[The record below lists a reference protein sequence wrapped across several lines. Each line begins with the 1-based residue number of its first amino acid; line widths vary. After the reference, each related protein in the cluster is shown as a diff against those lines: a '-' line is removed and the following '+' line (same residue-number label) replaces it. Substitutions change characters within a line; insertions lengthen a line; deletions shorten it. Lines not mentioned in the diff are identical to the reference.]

1 MFCLLCQTW
10 TGTTSKNTMPIFIF
24 CRKSPK
30 WCFFLIAPHLARYYS
45 YTRTPAPYIFR
56 GTSLTW
62 CFCLLYQTW
71 LGTISKNTTTICN
84 QPGSQVIRQV
94 RHGPQV
100 ISQVLNT
107 LDGDGKKMHQWFHLK
122 PLTWV
127 FLLKPLY
134 LSIVLKSFCLKTSSM
149 STSSLGMVSYFLTW
163 SFYLHLK
170 LVPKKEQ
177 IINLNALIPS
187 PKL

>member
-30 WCFFLIAPHLARYYS
+30 WCVFLIAPRLAQYYS

-187 PKL
+187 QK

>member
-84 QPGSQVIRQV
+84 QPGSQVTQV

-134 LSIVLKSFCLKTSSM
+134 LSIVLKFFCLKTSSM

-170 LVPKKEQ
+170 LVPKK
-177 IINLNALIPS
+177 NKS
-187 PKL
+187 

>member
-30 WCFFLIAPHLARYYS
+30 WCFFSDCTAPGPILFLYKNTSSIYFSGEITDMVFLLIVPDLARYNEQNHHYNMKS
-45 YTRTPAPYIFR
+45 ARVP
-56 GTSLTW
+56 S
-62 CFCLLYQTW
+62 
-71 LGTISKNTTTICN
+71 NT
-84 QPGSQVIRQV
+84 QV

-187 PKL
+187 QKL

>member
-30 WCFFLIAPHLARYYS
+30 WCFFSDCTAPGPILFLYKN
-45 YTRTPAPYIFR
+45 
-56 GTSLTW
+56 TSSIYFSGDITDMV
-62 CFCLLYQTW
+62 FCLLYQTW

-84 QPGSQVIRQV
+84 QPGSQVTQV

-134 LSIVLKSFCLKTSSM
+134 LSIVLKFFCFKTSSM

-187 PKL
+187 QKW